1 MANSTELPMS
11 PSTHLAFLFSHLNYS
26 QDVSSLEYA
35 LIGSALAAVAAVG
48 TIFNGMAITVFFR
61 YRELRSP
68 TNSFVIALCV
78 CDFFMS
84 VIGAPI
90 PTYYAFMNTSIT
102 SSTLCS
108 LDAFTGQKTSRVLR
122 HHFWV
127 KVERNYKPNVK
138 LPGVFP
144 VLYLDI
150 PASGHLS
157 GQIFHHSETR
167 VVTGYNTVGLF
178 WALMPLVGWN
188 GYSLEGI
195 GVACS
200 VTWNRPDVL
209 FNSFIIALFL
219 ACFLIPLLV
228 MAFCY
233 LSIIFTV
240 RKIFRGAIMKNLKKH
255 YTIECQMIKTVILMI
270 VLFAVSWLPYA
281 IVSFSMAFGSPFN
294 MTRLVE
300 TVPALIAKSSCIW
313 NPIVY
318 VSMNSHFRAGFL
330 SLLPC
335 MKKSFPTGDS
345 SKDDYDL
352 GDNQCSKNA
361 DPKAAGECSSF
372 KPEDFGNRKQDPT
385 KLGLS
390 SAVTSLYS
398 GKASSTTSFVS
409 ADSDK
414 SSYQSPS
421 ENPLLGKAVSD
432 NSFTINALT
441 EDLTKQAIRRASDST
456 VIKQSS
462 NSQYPIEARQARFKK
477 RSLLGK
483 LRTSKI
489 RVSEADQKNKI
500 YPDADSSSHSLSA
513 SEAMFQSSSNL
524 DSGNSF
530 CRSSSKVGKV
540 TCEHKE
546 IPACLDAES
555 WAGQNNDIVTIRVTK
570 SLSQSNAVSQPSD
583 ILRRSSVPESSTYVL
598 EGRLSTQC

>member
-108 LDAFTGQKTSRVLR
+108 LDAFTVYFLSCTSIYLLAAISVDRYFIIVKPVSSLVITQKIATL
-122 HHFWV
+122 
-127 KVERNYKPNVK
+127 
-138 LPGVFP
+138 
-144 VLYLDI
+144 
-150 PASGHLS
+150 A
-157 GQIFHHSETR
+157 IFICFS
-167 VVTGYNTVGLF
+167 VGLF

-530 CRSSSKVGKV
+530 CRSSSKIGKV

-570 SLSQSNAVSQPSD
+570 SLSQSDAVSQPSD